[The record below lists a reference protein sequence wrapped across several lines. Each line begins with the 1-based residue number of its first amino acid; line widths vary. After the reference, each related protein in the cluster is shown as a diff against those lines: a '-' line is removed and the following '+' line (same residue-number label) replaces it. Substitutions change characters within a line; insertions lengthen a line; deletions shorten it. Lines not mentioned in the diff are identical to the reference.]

1 VPLAVSSAKRSPTLP
16 DVPTTL
22 EAGYKDSDF
31 IYWNGMLV
39 PAKTP
44 RPIVDRLHSE
54 CTKVLALPDVQQK
67 LNAQGVE
74 PAPMT
79 PSEMDAMIRR
89 EIALNIKIAKEAG
102 LKFN

>member
-1 VPLAVSSAKRSPTLP
+1 
-16 DVPTTL
+16 
-22 EAGYKDSDF
+22 
-31 IYWNGMLV
+31 MLV